1 MIYRGGITDKLMSAL
16 SEAVTGTF
24 PYTLR
29 DRLKDEIFSEED
41 FKVKY
46 METIERLNLD
56 DFFYLK

>member
-1 MIYRGGITDKLMSAL
+1 MIYRGGITDKMMSAL

-41 FKVKY
+41 FKAKY
-46 METIERLNLD
+46 MESIERLNLD